1 MDIDNF
7 SKSVAALA
15 AVIGIP
21 LGIYNLWVAI
31 SSRKL
36 KLKII
41 PQSITL
47 QYDDNQIGGSIVVN
61 SIDEFNE
68 ATGEFLIEVIN
79 MSSFPVIVNQVG
91 FKLNIRPDSFIIDKP
106 IIKDN
111 GPWPRKLEH
120 RDSVSLYCSLSDLI
134 NSPRS
139 ISIKNAFAET
149 ACGTTCTG
157 TSVALKKLVEFIK
170 DERRT
175 ISQHQ

>member
-1 MDIDNF
+1 MNIDIF
-7 SKSVAALA
+7 SKYVTTGAAF
-15 AVIGIP
+15 IGMF
-21 LGIYNLWVAI
+21 LGIYNIWVAH

-41 PQSITL
+41 PKSITL
-47 QYDDNQIGGSIVVN
+47 QPDDNQIGGSIIVN

-68 ATGEFLIEVIN
+68 ITGEFIIEVIN
-79 MSSFPVIVNQVG
+79 MSYFPVIVNQVG
-91 FKLNIRPDSFIIDKP
+91 FKLNIRPDSFIIAHP

-111 GPWPRKLEH
+111 GTWPRKLEH

-139 ISIKNAFAET
+139 ISSKNAFAKT
-149 ACGTTCTG
+149 TCGTTHTG

-170 DERRT
+170 YERE
-175 ISQHQ
+175 IS